1 MAAVETGGLV
11 TAATADLAAEEEE
24 GREAEE
30 VEGVRTEAEL
40 LEDRVEVADT
50 GFVAEDNVL
59 LATEAEPETP
69 VPTEV
74 LREASVLEAAAA
86 EDDDGPAASLVSALD
101 PASLSSLNFLRSLM
115 EATIVAF

>member
-1 MAAVETGGLV
+1 VAAVEAAGLV
-11 TAATADLAAEEEE
+11 TAVTADLAPEEE
-24 GREAEE
+24 GGRAAEE
-30 VEGVRTEAEL
+30 VEAVRTEAEL
-40 LEDRVEVADT
+40 LDDRVEAADT
-50 GFVAEDNVL
+50 GFAAEDNAL

-86 EDDDGPAASLVSALD
+86 EDDDGPAASLASALD

-115 EATIVAF
+115 EATIVAD